1 MNPQKQ
7 TAVKFEAKHENVVQ
21 QCYVL
26 NKLAATK
33 ASILHIAVCHWSFQI
48 QLCRMYAIIRDGGRE
63 RAKQHGNLSVK
74 LTLLVLEM
82 KYFRRTR
89 STSLLLMHTL
99 FVWSGHQ
106 KPWSRLNGSL
116 YFPRQYFTTC
126 TIPVLI
132 IYMRCK
138 YSFSHW
144 GRGEK
149 DAIS

>member
-1 MNPQKQ
+1 MCQ
-7 TAVKFEAKHENVVQ
+7 
-21 QCYVL
+21 
-26 NKLAATK
+26 
-33 ASILHIAVCHWSFQI
+33 WSFQI
-48 QLCRMYAIIRDGGRE
+48 QFCRMYAIIQDGGRE
-63 RAKQHGNLSVK
+63 RVKQHRNLSVK

-99 FVWSGHQ
+99 FIWSGHQ
-106 KPWSRLNGSL
+106 KPWSGLNGSL

-138 YSFSHW
+138 YSFFTLRPRQKGRHSVEDIFKCIFLNGNIWISLSSFLRFEWTIYQHW
-144 GRGEK
+144 FR
-149 DAIS
+149 